1 MSVEIS
7 VRGGRISPAEWDAI
21 QALPKEDLPP
31 LTPEQQQVA
40 RKMRIPEADYARG
53 ALASKQGAEK
63 LLDVV
68 ERFARLVRVKLQG
81 RAPSLELKRVA
92 LDTLIGKYE
101 VEANLN
107 GHTLTFRVDEEL
119 VDDLFEGGSEIAE
132 KRLDRVIDLALLT
145 EVS

>member
-1 MSVEIS
+1 MGVELY

-31 LTPEQQQVA
+31 LTPEQRQVA
-40 RKMRIPEADYARG
+40 QKMRIPEADYARG

-68 ERFARLVRVKLQG
+68 ERVARLLRKKLQV

-92 LDTLIGKYE
+92 LDTLKGKYE

-107 GHTLTFRVDEEL
+107 GDTLTFRVDEQLIDE
-119 VDDLFEGGSEIAE
+119 LFEAGSEIAE
-132 KRLDRVIDLALLT
+132 KRLDRVIDLALPT
-145 EVS
+145 QVS